1 MRFNGNPQSSILQKQ
16 TQKLKQRERERESC
30 TDRGERNEINKMKKS
45 KWGTK
50 QWANLRENGRQRWG
64 GKPERRSNGR
74 GMIVWICCRSR
85 YRLFQV
91 EIVVYV
97 PTANQTEW
105 SRDHSVTITNKTTLW
120 LRNSITL
127 PLTTVTFRTLLFSL
141 LQLFYRVLPS
151 MSFVSFPSFVFFF
164 PSLSPLCKSNFF
176 FFVGIMA

>member
-16 TQKLKQRERERESC
+16 TQNLKQRERERERERESC
-30 TDRGERNEINKMKKS
+30 RGRGERNEINKMKKS
-45 KWGTK
+45 KWGMK

-91 EIVVYV
+91 GIVVYV

-105 SRDHSVTITNKTTLW
+105 CRDHFVTITNKTTLS
-120 LRNSITL
+120 LRTSITL
-127 PLTTVTFRTLLFSL
+127 PLTTVTFRTLLFFTITIILSGAAL
-141 LQLFYRVLPS
+141 HVIC
-151 MSFVSFPSFVFFF
+151 FF
-164 PSLSPLCKSNFF
+164 PVFRILLP
-176 FFVGIMA
+176 